1 MSRFTIRVYGL
12 IIQND
17 AILLVDE
24 HRFGKRYTKFPGGGL
39 EFGEG
44 TIDCLK
50 REFQEELGVEID
62 SIAHFYTTDF
72 CQISAFHEATQ
83 VISIY
88 YTAQLASI
96 PNVSIAELPFEHIDL
111 KNGIDHSFRWCKLHD
126 LKEDTVT
133 WPIDK
138 KVVELLKS

>member
-12 IIQND
+12 IIQNQ

-24 HRFGKRYTKFPGGGL
+24 DRFGKRYTKFPGGGL

-44 TIDCLK
+44 TIECLQ
-50 REFQEELGVEID
+50 REFQEEMGVELSEIE
-62 SIAHFYTTDF
+62 HFYTTDF
-72 CQISAFHEATQ
+72 CQISAFHDKTQ

-88 YTAQLASI
+88 YKAQLAST
-96 PNVSIAELPFEHIDL
+96 PQVAIAHLPFERINL
-111 KNGIDHSFRWCKLHD
+111 ANGIDHSFRWLKLKD
-126 LKEDTVT
+126 LNADVVT

-138 KVVELLKS
+138 KVVELLKA